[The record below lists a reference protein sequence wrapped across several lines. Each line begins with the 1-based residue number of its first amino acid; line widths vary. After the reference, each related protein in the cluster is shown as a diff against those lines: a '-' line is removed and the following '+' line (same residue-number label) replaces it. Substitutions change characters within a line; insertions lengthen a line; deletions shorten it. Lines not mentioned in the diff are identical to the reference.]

1 MEGMTSLLAI
11 AALAIA
17 AMATAAMVP
26 VMAADTPAV
35 PPARQSIVLGGGCFW
50 CVESA
55 FEAVPGVLEAVSG
68 YAAGTVD
75 DPTYEQVCD
84 GGTGQAEV
92 VRVVYDPAV
101 VPLDTLLDLFFHVH
115 DPTTKNRQGADRGTQ
130 YRSIILVTDTVQ
142 RTAALAA
149 MGRAQGRLRDPIV
162 TEVVDLA
169 PSGPGRFHRAEEYH
183 QDYFR
188 LNPNQGYCLATIPPK
203 LEKVRKFL
211 EKKPADAK

>member
-1 MEGMTSLLAI
+1 MESMSHLLVI

-17 AMATAAMVP
+17 AVAVTAMVP
-26 VMAADTPAV
+26 AMAADTPT

-55 FEAVPGVLEAVSG
+55 FEAVPGVTEAVSG
-68 YAAGTVD
+68 YAAGTVN

-84 GGTGQAEV
+84 GTTGQAEV
-92 VRVVYDPAV
+92 VRVVYDPEV
-101 VPLDTLLDLFFHVH
+101 VSLDTLLDLFFHVH

-149 MGRAQGRLRDPIV
+149 MGKAQGRLRDPIV

-169 PSGPGRFHRAEEYH
+169 TSGPGRFHRAEQYH

-211 EKKPADAK
+211 AEKPTDAK